1 MKAAVWAAVNAAVI
15 RVPGAGLGRMCC
27 VFGVCMEECE
37 RSDWACM
44 RVNGANGSSC
54 ERGRARC
61 SHVVL
66 STSVARRGCYGVMRD
81 PWCYAQSG
89 EVPEWRCERRDLLC
103 VLYGRAWCEREDFE
117 D

>member
-1 MKAAVWAAVNAAVI
+1 
-15 RVPGAGLGRMCC
+15 
-27 VFGVCMEECE
+27 
-37 RSDWACM
+37 M

-66 STSVARRGCYGVMRD
+66 SSSVARRGCYGVMRD

-103 VLYGRAWCEREDFE
+103 VLYGRAWCEREDFGSGVNSSRKRGYFFPNVFLAVFTRI
-117 D
+117 

>member
-1 MKAAVWAAVNAAVI
+1 MDVNVDVDMHFDVDVI
-15 RVPGAGLGRMCC
+15 VEAGINLD
-27 VFGVCMEECE
+27 VNFGVNVHVYVHVWCE
-37 RSDWACM
+37 YEPVVAHLGTQGR
-44 RVNGANGSSC
+44 

-89 EVPEWRCERRDLLC
+89 RVLEWRCERRDLLC
-103 VLYGRAWCEREDFE
+103 VCR
-117 D
+117 